1 MVFVKQD
8 LKPDF
13 LEDAELQEKIQDILH
28 PYLSQ
33 KDPVIAIQFGVPRNH
48 EDEWRQAIGFASAYN
63 TYSSKR
69 IGRLVKHRIEFRKDQ
84 AWDIYQ
90 IYQMVEKSPHLEIFI
105 NDLKLPYAA
114 TLWLPLLWFYL
125 PA

>member
-33 KDPVIAIQFGVPRNH
+33 KEPVIAIQFGVPRGN

-69 IGRLVKHRIEFRKDQ
+69 VGRLIKHRIEFTKDQ
-84 AWDIYQ
+84 PWDIYQ